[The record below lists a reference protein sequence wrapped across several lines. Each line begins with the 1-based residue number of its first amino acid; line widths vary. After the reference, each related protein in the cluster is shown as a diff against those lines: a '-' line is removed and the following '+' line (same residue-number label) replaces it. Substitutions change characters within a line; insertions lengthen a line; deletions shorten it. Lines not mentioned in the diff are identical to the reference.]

1 MPMKPIANLIATSE
15 VTEAVNHPMNTP
27 INEAGI
33 NIFKLRALK
42 FLRYN
47 HTPKMSEI
55 T

>member
-15 VTEAVNHPMNTP
+15 VTDAVNQPMNTP
-27 INEAGI
+27 TKDAGI
-33 NIFKLRALK
+33 SIFKLRAWK

-47 HTPKMSEI
+47 QTPKISEI